1 MREIHLDKL
10 FAEFEAT
17 AAPTFRPPGAE
28 AARRRVHD
36 RRRRRRALLAG
47 LVALLLAGPG
57 AYAVA
62 GRDGDGDPPTPTPS
76 PTPDGRPIERK
87 VNPVGVAGRLDTLRF
102 VDARHGW
109 ALFDTCGP
117 TDDLGRTDC
126 RRDLARTTDGGETW
140 QRTPLPE
147 AVNRPLLSGPAHLL
161 PVDGRTLTVWAGE
174 GYLVTT
180 DGGATFTEHPLT
192 SPPEATQ
199 LGVAT
204 RSGYLLR
211 CPDGNGV
218 HDLPCSRYRLARIG
232 PAAIPAQP
240 PLVMDG
246 DAARQLIEGGDG
258 RLWVTVREGDEL
270 SVVVSS
276 DSAATWQEL
285 PVVRGAA
292 RLLVSP
298 DGQHRWL
305 VGMSDAEYNAS
316 TSKRVWQLVGDS
328 WRERVGLPPDTN
340 SVAAING
347 GLLAMTTAYG
357 NVGYWTGDRYI
368 DAPEPRE
375 RFGSGEDAPSV
386 QVLPDDTIVITTLN
400 TTILAPGTAQ
410 TRTWTRLLH

>member
-1 MREIHLDKL
+1 MREINLDKL

-17 AAPTFRPPGAE
+17 AAPTFRPPGVA

-36 RRRRRRALLAG
+36 RRRRRRGLLAG
-47 LVALLLAGPG
+47 LVALILAGPG

-62 GRDGDGDPPTPTPS
+62 DRERDGDPPTPTPS

-109 ALFDTCGP
+109 ALFDTCAP

-126 RRDLARTTDGGETW
+126 RRDLARTADGGETW
-140 QRTPLPE
+140 QRTPLPD
-147 AVNRPLLSGPAHLL
+147 AVNRPLLSGPVHLL
-161 PVDGRTLTVWAGE
+161 PVDGRTLTVRAGE

-180 DGGATFTEHPLT
+180 DGGASFTEHPLG
-192 SPPEATQ
+192 SPPEATR
-199 LGVAT
+199 LGVAS

-218 HDLPCSRYRLARIG
+218 YDLPCSRYRLARVG
-232 PAAIPAQP
+232 AAATLTQP
-240 PLVMDG
+240 PLIMNG
-246 DAARQLIEGGDG
+246 DAARQLVEGGDG
-258 RLWVTVREGDEL
+258 RLWVTVQEGDRL

-276 DSAATWQEL
+276 DSASTWQKL

-298 DGQHRWL
+298 DGQHLWL
-305 VGMSDAEYNAS
+305 VGMGDTEYSVS
-316 TSKRVWQLVGDS
+316 TTKRVWQLVDDS
-328 WRERVGLPPDTN
+328 WRERVELPPDTN

-347 GLLAMTTAYG
+347 GLLAVTSAYG
-357 NVGYWTGDRYI
+357 NIGYWTGERYI
-368 DAPEPRE
+368 DAPEPRK
-375 RFGSGEDAPSV
+375 RFGNGEDSPSV
-386 QVLPDDTIVITTLN
+386 QILPDDTIVITTPT
-400 TTILAPGTAQ
+400 TTILGPGTAQ
-410 TRTWTRLLH
+410 NRTWTRLLH